1 MAPEIQAPLQLLKV
15 ATFEDLKKVDI
26 WAFGM
31 VLFNLLNPD
40 LQYPYQLDT
49 KQKFAVKDLVADKKL
64 PTLSTKYKVFQ
75 DSIWKPLRMTSTK
88 CLQFESSLR
97 PSATT
102 LKETFQ
108 TLLQECFKTKDSG
121 GDCAKKDKDV
131 AGEEKVQTFTGTR
144 LVKVF
149 LKISLI
155 ITKAFNFTLKI
166 N

>member
-1 MAPEIQAPLQLLKV
+1 
-15 ATFEDLKKVDI
+15 
-26 WAFGM
+26 M

-49 KQKFAVKDLVADKKL
+49 KQKIAVKDLVDDKKL

-75 DSIWKPLRMTSTK
+75 DSICKPLRITSTK
-88 CLQFESSLR
+88 CLQFEPSLM

-108 TLLQECFKTKDSG
+108 TLLRECFKAKDSD

-131 AGEEKVQTFTGTR
+131 TGEQKFKHLLEPGW
-144 LVKVF
+144 
-149 LKISLI
+149 
-155 ITKAFNFTLKI
+155 
-166 N
+166 